1 MHARVELPTWLVIVR
16 LAMETTSL
24 VLVGIR
30 AHHTHCEKV
39 ASKAPGPKYPEN
51 ANWGCCPD
59 PGQSDI
65 SLGNG
70 NDSSSCSTL
79 GQPGGAALLTW
90 GGGLGDHLPGSWGG
104 Q

>member
-1 MHARVELPTWLVIVR
+1 MYARVELPTWLVIVR

-30 AHHTHCEKV
+30 AHRTHCEKV
-39 ASKAPGPKYPEN
+39 ASKKVPGPKYPEN
-51 ANWGCCPD
+51 VNWGCSPD

-79 GQPGGAALLTW
+79 GLAGESCAPHLGRWPGPPPPW
-90 GGGLGDHLPGSWGG
+90 
-104 Q
+104 